1 MAQIPTNTIKTKANI
16 YQGFRGVDFF
26 NETVQTY
33 RSPDC
38 VNMWKN
44 YTSSSKGVETRPGMT
59 KLASLGLEIFGLFFY
74 EVGNEKQVLVHYGTK
89 LAKWNNFP
97 EIPTQENLIEVFNGM
112 NVRQSNGF
120 VFNGILFIK
129 DGINYIE
136 YNGITAQAVEGTIPV
151 TTTLASPKGAGER
164 LNAYNM
170 IQPKRTNQFI
180 GDGTSLVYYL
190 DAQNI
195 DSTPVVAIVDGTTL
209 LEDVAFTVN
218 RAEGTV
224 TFNQAP
230 SKQLDSDN
238 NVSIT
243 FAKTISGD
251 ANKILKSTLVSIFD
265 NRIFVSGNQDY
276 PNALFWSELEDAR
289 YFGSDNW
296 TAEGDMTPVKAIIQG
311 YNELLVLKEP
321 SQEGNSIISHTPT
334 LDYEVGK
341 VYPAVESNISAG
353 CVSTG
358 INFRDDVCFLSRKGL
373 ESITGEINQERLL
386 THRSTMVDKKLIT
399 NINYNK
405 AKMVEYKGYLLVLVD
420 SKVFLADSRA
430 TFQDNQTEYEWFY
443 WELPNNITFIKENED
458 ILYLG
463 NANGNIYTLS
473 GTTDDGVDINSKW
486 STPKD
491 PFGYEANRKTT
502 KKGGCIVEVEP
513 KENDS
518 IKVEVRKDN
527 GAPVE
532 IGAFSDEK
540 GYIVCK
546 IKQKKWRQLQMIFSS
561 NKPFSLVKATMEVFI
576 GGYIKR

>member
-1 MAQIPTNTIKTKANI
+1 MAIPTNKITTKANI

-26 NETVQTY
+26 NDTVQTY
-33 RSPDC
+33 RSPDSI
-38 VNMWKN
+38 NMWKN
-44 YTSSSKGVETRPGMT
+44 YNSSSKGVETRPGMT
-59 KLASLGLEIFGLFFY
+59 KLANLGLEIFGLFFY
-74 EVGNEKQVLVHYGTK
+74 EVRNEKQVLVHYGTK
-89 LAKWNNFP
+89 LAKWTNFP
-97 EIPTQENLIEVFNGM
+97 EEPQQENLEEVFSGM
-112 NVRQSNGF
+112 NVRQSSGF

-136 YNGITAQAVEGTIPV
+136 YNGSTAKQVDGTIPV
-151 TTTLASPKGAGER
+151 TITLASPKGAGER

-170 IQPKRTNQFI
+170 LQPKRTNEFI
-180 GDGTSLVYYL
+180 GDGESTQYYL
-190 DAQNI
+190 DAQNL
-195 DSTPVVAIVDGTTL
+195 DNTPVVAVVDGNTL
-209 LEDVAFTVN
+209 IEDTGFTVN
-218 RAEGTV
+218 RREGIV
-224 TFNQAP
+224 TFVIPP
-230 SKQLDSDN
+230 SKQPDSNN

-251 ANKILKSTLVSIFD
+251 SNKILKTTLVSIFD

-296 TAEGDMTPVKAIIQG
+296 TSEGDITPVKAIVQG

-321 SQEGNSIISHTPT
+321 SQEGSSIISHTPT

-358 INFRDDVCFLSRKGL
+358 INFRDDICFLSNKGL

-399 NINYNK
+399 SINYNR
-405 AKMVEYKGYLLVLVD
+405 AKMVEYQGYLLILVD
-420 SKVFLADSRA
+420 SKVYLADSRA
-430 TFQDNQTEYEWFY
+430 TFQDAQTEYEWFY
-443 WELPNNITFIKENED
+443 WELPFDITFIKETND

-463 NANGNIYTLS
+463 NANGDIYELS
-473 GTTDDGVDINSKW
+473 GITDDEQAIYSKW
-486 STPKD
+486 TTPKD
-491 PFGYEANRKTT
+491 SFGYEAYRKTT
-502 KKGGCIVEVEP
+502 NKGGCVVEVES
-513 KENDS
+513 KNNNK
-518 IKVEVRKDN
+518 INIEVRKDN
-527 GAPVE
+527 EVPE
-532 IGAFSDEK
+532 KIGTFSDKK

-546 IKQKKWRQLQMIFSS
+546 IKQKKWRQFQMIFSS
-561 NKPFSLVKATMEVFI
+561 YKPFSIVKATMEVFI